1 MDFSFD
7 IGTFLA
13 AVCAAGAGLAG
24 FNSWK
29 FETLGRKRIDIAEK
43 SIVLLAQTV
52 EAIESNR
59 LIRMMPDDEM
69 ESDPGFLKVFSE
81 TALANLKTVK
91 GTVEQLNE
99 IRYLFCAHFGPDYM
113 ASFVNVSVAYQ
124 MITNALQYN
133 IQGEP
138 NRALNEAYLI
148 KAAENDPL
156 TQSLSDGID
165 AIYLKTYEELQVIG
179 KNALF
184 DMRGGVFAMMG
195 RLLFGTKPLKMMR
208 KFGKKLKRHHA

>member
-1 MDFSFD
+1 MDLSFD

-43 SIVLLAQTV
+43 SIVLLAQVV

-59 LIRMMPDDEM
+59 LIRMMLIDEM
-69 ESDPGFLKVFSE
+69 EGDPDFLKIFSE
-81 TALANLKTVK
+81 PALANLQAVK
-91 GTVEQLNE
+91 GAVEELNK

-113 ASFVNVSVAYQ
+113 GCFVNVSVAYQ
-124 MITNALQYN
+124 MIANALQYN

-138 NRALNEAYLI
+138 NRALNETYLI
-148 KAAENDPL
+148 KADEGDHL

-165 AIYLKTYEELQVIG
+165 DVYLKTYEELQVIG

-184 DMRGGVFAMMG
+184 DMRGGVFVMMG
-195 RLLFGTKPLKMMR
+195 RLLFGTEPFGFIR
-208 KFGKKLKRHHA
+208 KFIKTRKQ